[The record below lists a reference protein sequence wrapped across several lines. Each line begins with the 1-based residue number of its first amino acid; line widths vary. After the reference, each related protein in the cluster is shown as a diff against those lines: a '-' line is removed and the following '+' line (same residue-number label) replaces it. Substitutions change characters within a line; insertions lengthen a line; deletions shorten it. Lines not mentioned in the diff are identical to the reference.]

1 MKNDVAFSVP
11 IVLLRN
17 QLISAVIFITH
28 DVLYTLCLQHNLE
41 FLNHSSAQLIC
52 EVDSLG
58 IVIK

>member
-17 QLISAVIFITH
+17 QLISVVIFIAH
-28 DVLYTLCLQHNLE
+28 DVLYPICLQHNLE
-41 FLNHSSAQLIC
+41 FLNHSSAHLIC

-58 IVIK
+58 IVSK